1 MITAS
6 LIWTLSHVRLLDEER
21 HQTHVAPD
29 LDNQELRTSR
39 FNRFAP
45 SARRSIT
52 ERRPQSLQMCVSPG
66 RSPDTA
72 HATPQPRQRT
82 IICPNRLS
90 VAGIR
95 VAFILII
102 PSLSIAVDLSL
113 VPNRDG
119 VNSTNSVYR
128 KRQYDYSRD
137 ISIFTYLAPGRARDR
152 TATPR
157 TSGAVSNP

>member
-1 MITAS
+1 MIAAS
-6 LIWTLSHVRLLDEER
+6 LIWTLSHVRLLDEEC
-21 HQTHVAPD
+21 HYTHVAPD
-29 LDNQELRTSR
+29 QDHQGLGTSR
-39 FNRFAP
+39 FNEFAP

-52 ERRPQSLQMCVSPG
+52 ERRPHSLQMCVSPG

-102 PSLSIAVDLSL
+102 PSLSVAVYPSL
-113 VPNRDG
+113 LPNREQG
-119 VNSTNSVYR
+119 
-128 KRQYDYSRD
+128 
-137 ISIFTYLAPGRARDR
+137 
-152 TATPR
+152 
-157 TSGAVSNP
+157 